1 MPRTVNSTVLTA
13 LLQDEVSLFYAVEL
27 DFYNGTTNQSYVV
40 RYWTGV
46 GDKTLNS
53 NTYIGAGNLLSVS
66 GLEEVS
72 DLKAT
77 GITLSLMGVPSAL
90 VTAALDYE
98 YHGREATVYFG
109 IKGNSNLTQIFAGYM
124 DQLSIKDN
132 VDSSTIEVKLESR
145 LIDLDRVRPFR
156 YTEEVQ
162 DGLYSG
168 DTFFSVVQDLQDK
181 KLNWGK
187 SD

>member
-27 DFYNGTTNQSYVV
+27 DFYNGTTNQSYIV

-53 NTYIGAGNLLSVS
+53 NTYIGTGNLLSVS

-77 GITLSLMGVPSAL
+77 GIILTLMGV
-90 VTAALDYE
+90 
-98 YHGREATVYFG
+98 
-109 IKGNSNLTQIFAGYM
+109 
-124 DQLSIKDN
+124 
-132 VDSSTIEVKLESR
+132 
-145 LIDLDRVRPFR
+145 RVF
-156 YTEEVQ
+156 
-162 DGLYSG
+162 
-168 DTFFSVVQDLQDK
+168 
-181 KLNWGK
+181 
-187 SD
+187 

>member
-1 MPRTVNSTVLTA
+1 MPRTVNNSILTA

-27 DFYNGTTNQSYVV
+27 DFFNGTTNQSYVV
-40 RYWTGV
+40 RYWTGI

-53 NTYIGAGNLLSVS
+53 NTYVGTGNLLSVS

-77 GITLSLMGVPSAL
+77 GITLSLMGVPATL

-98 YHGREATVYFG
+98 YHGRDATVYFG
-109 IKGNSNLTQIFAGYM
+109 IKGNANLTEIFAGYM
-124 DQLSIKDN
+124 DQLLIKDN
-132 VDSSTIEVKLESR
+132 AESSTIEVKVESR

-162 DGLYSG
+162 SELFSG
-168 DTFFSVVQDLQDK
+168 DTFFSTVQDLQDK
-181 KLNWGK
+181 RLNWGK